1 MSSLMRLLNRLLPFA
16 TPGTP
21 LYQDVVHLGVLAVL
35 LYFAPQIQQH
45 LQQRRQVETEQQDQE
60 LQDEPAIPEQ
70 GNGFQRAAD
79 DPEAPENQQNNNAR
93 QHINGERDQD
103 DDMPPLRH
111 NGPANVPV
119 EAGPANPAARV
130 PPQQRNIGAKKAKS
144 LAKKDQRRAY
154 HEFQRSQGD
163 AQRAK
168 DAEFAAEREAEQA
181 AELAR
186 RKAKEAKLEEKKAKE
201 REKRREQERRGR
213 EEEIERRERAVS
225 TVRERLDENRMC
237 NLFDVARGV
246 GGDYDDVS
254 LEKILNAAGVLGKG
268 SDGTVTMVTGTGWIA
283 RVRKEDMR
291 RAYEKASTL
300 TGDISYDQLG
310 NILQEVLKEEY

>member
-1 MSSLMRLLNRLLPFA
+1 MRLLNRLLPFA

-45 LQQRRQVETEQQDQE
+45 LQQRSRVETEQEGEE
-60 LQDEPAIPEQ
+60 LQDEPAVLEQ
-70 GNGFQRAAD
+70 NNGFQHVVN
-79 DPEAPENQQNNNAR
+79 DPEAPENEQNNNAG
-93 QHINGERDQD
+93 QHVDGGRNQD

-111 NGPANVPV
+111 HAPADAPV

-201 REKRREQERRGR
+201 REKRREQERRQR
-213 EEEIERRERAVS
+213 EEEIERRERAVR
-225 TVRERLDENRMC
+225 TVRERLDEDRMC
-237 NLFDVARGV
+237 NLFDVARVV

-268 SDGTVTMVTGTGWIA
+268 SDGTVTMATGTGWIT
-283 RVRKEDMR
+283 RVREEDMR

-300 TGDISYDQLG
+300 TGDISYEQLG
-310 NILQEVLKEEY
+310 NILQKVLKEED